1 MRVGVVGPISDDYFA
16 ENVAVSLGAIGVE
29 SVQLGPAV
37 PDVRWRPARMA
48 MDIAK
53 QASTRFES
61 RLEQGLVDAVIGR
74 RCDAVISVDGRLSPT
89 AVRMMR
95 DHGVPVALWFPDAV
109 SNLGNLS
116 MFRAPYTAYF
126 FKDPVLVQRLRDV
139 YRLPAHYLPEACNPR
154 WHRPVG
160 TSGRDP
166 HIVVVGNIYPTRVH
180 LLEGLLDA
188 GIPLKIHSGGRP
200 RPMAGFRSTQLPIGA
215 FVAKEEK
222 SRVFHEA
229 RAVLNNLHP
238 AEMTSVNCRLYEA
251 AAAGAVVLCEERP
264 TLAESFIPGVE
275 VASFDSFERL
285 VELAKSALEEPD
297 RFADMRVK
305 ATARAHADHTYELR
319 LGELLDRLT

>member
-1 MRVGVVGPISDDYFA
+1 MRVGVVGPVAEDYLA
-16 ENVAVSLGAIGVE
+16 VNVAETLRHMGLDVVP
-29 SVQLGPAV
+29 LGPAV
-37 PDVRWRPARMA
+37 PDVKWRPARLA
-48 MDIAK
+48 VDIAK
-53 QASTRFES
+53 MGSARFEA
-61 RLEQGLVDAVIGR
+61 RLERGIVDATVNGG
-74 RCDAVISVDGRLSPT
+74 CDVVISVDGRLSPA

-95 DHGVPVALWFPDAV
+95 DRGVPVALWFPDAV

-126 FKDPVLVQRLRDV
+126 FKDPLLVQRLTDV
-139 YRLPAHYLPEACNPR
+139 YRLPAYYLPEACNPR
-154 WHRPVG
+154 WHHPVG
-160 TSGRDP
+160 VAGSDP

-180 LLEGLLDA
+180 LLEGLLQE
-188 GIPLKIHSGGRP
+188 GIPIRLHSGGKP
-200 RPMAGFRSTQLPIGA
+200 RPVPGFRSTELPIGG